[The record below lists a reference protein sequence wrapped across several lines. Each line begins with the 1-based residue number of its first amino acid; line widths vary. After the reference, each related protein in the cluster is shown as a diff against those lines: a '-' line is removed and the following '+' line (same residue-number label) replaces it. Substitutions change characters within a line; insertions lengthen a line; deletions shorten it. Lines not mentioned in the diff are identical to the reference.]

1 MPFYKFNWD
10 LLELKYSM
18 YINNRTSY
26 IFILLIIPVFSYAES
41 NLSNVCKEFRS
52 IPEKTVEYITRNY
65 SNIYKKGLLWKIESP
80 EGKFN
85 YLFGTMHSQDYTV
98 TKLSPEV
105 QLALRQSKT
114 LILETIP
121 NQKAY
126 QSFID
131 MMYFKD
137 GEKLNDMLEIEFF
150 NELKNLIKDY
160 GIEQKKLEYIKPWAV
175 FSLVGRP
182 KPTRAPNLEDNL
194 LNFSKQHK
202 LTIESLESMEEIL
215 SALDSLLIED
225 QLIILK
231 DTICNHAKIMRETIT
246 LVELYVNRDLAGIL
260 AFNNQP
266 HHDEA
271 VFERFMQNILYDRNK
286 KMLQRIE
293 IAFKSGNVFVA
304 VGASHLTDEKG
315 LLQSL
320 SKKGYRVTPI
330 Y

>member
-1 MPFYKFNWD
+1 
-10 LLELKYSM
+10 M
-18 YINNRTSY
+18 YLNNIIIY
-26 IFILLIIPVFSYAES
+26 LFCLLIIPVSSYAES
-41 NLSNVCKEFRS
+41 SLSNVCKEFRFV
-52 IPEKTVEYITRNY
+52 PKKTAEHAKKNY
-65 SNIYKKGLLWKIESP
+65 SNAYKKGLLWKIESP
-80 EGKFN
+80 EGKSN
-85 YLFGTMHSQDYTV
+85 YLFGTIHSQDHTV
-98 TKLSPEV
+98 SKLSSDV
-105 QLALRQSKT
+105 QLALVQSKT

-121 NQKAY
+121 GQKAY
-126 QSFID
+126 QAFID

-137 GEKLNDMLEIEFF
+137 GKKLKDMIGIEFF
-150 NELKNLIKDY
+150 DELKNWIKDY
-160 GIEQKKLEYIKPWAV
+160 GVEPKKMEHLKPWAA

-182 KPTRAPNLEDNL
+182 KPTRAPTLEDNL
-194 LNFSKQHK
+194 LHFSKQHK
-202 LTIESLESMEEIL
+202 LTIKSLESMEEIL

-231 DTICNHAKIMRETIT
+231 DTICNHAKIIRETKT
-246 LVELYVNRDLAGIL
+246 LVKLYVNRDLAGML

-271 VFERFMQNILYDRNK
+271 VFDRFMQNILYDRNIR
-286 KMLQRIE
+286 MLERIE

-304 VGASHLTDEKG
+304 VGASHLSDERG